1 MPERGVD
8 MTSIFVL
15 GGNFGG
21 MTSAFE
27 LQRKLKT
34 KARVVVVS
42 RQKEF
47 VYIPSLIWV
56 PFGRRTLD
64 DITFSAEET
73 LRGGGI
79 EFVHDEAVRIIP
91 HTNTIRCA
99 SGRELPYDFLIVATG
114 AELAWDA
121 VPGLGPKGFT
131 HSIFTPPDAE
141 AAYAAFQRFL
151 KTPGPAVIGA
161 VPGASCMGAG

>member
-1 MPERGVD
+1 
-8 MTSIFVL
+8 MTTILVL

-27 LQRKLKT
+27 LQRKLRT

-56 PFGRRTLD
+56 PFGRRTVK

-73 LRGGGI
+73 FRTAGI
-79 EFVHDEAVRIIP
+79 EFVHDEAVRIDP
-91 HTNTIRCA
+91 DANVVQCA
-99 SGRELPYDFLIVATG
+99 SGRDVSYDFLIIATG
-114 AELAWDA
+114 AELVWDS
-121 VPGLGPKGFT
+121 VPGLG
-131 HSIFTPPDAE
+131 
-141 AAYAAFQRFL
+141 
-151 KTPGPAVIGA
+151 
-161 VPGASCMGAG
+161 